1 MVILKKIKGKIH
13 SLYDDYKADRFIKN
27 VMAKKKK
34 HDKIRVGFIV
44 QMPEIWDKQIDVY
57 NEMKNNPLFEVFM
70 FVVPNYDITERKL
83 ENNYDNNYFINNYK
97 EAIKFFDNEKH
108 IINIDSYELDYVFY
122 QRPYDMYLPAELRS
136 NELVK
141 KIKCCYLPYA
151 FWPFED
157 KSVGYDIVFFRN
169 IYLSF
174 MDTEENAD
182 YLRNILKTKN
192 NKVVC
197 LGYPVFNRYRNGDKS
212 GSACLWAPRWATELK
227 VGSNNFFKYK
237 NNFIELRDEFDEL
250 PLILRPHPLAFQ
262 NYVVS
267 GLISADDMDKYIQT
281 LKEKNIVL
289 DKNTLIDT
297 TFTNTGI
304 LISDISSIMIQFFL
318 TGKPIIYCP
327 TETEICEIYKKMLPG
342 MYVANCW
349 NDIVNYI
356 SEIRNGNDYLKETRI
371 QIINELFGDT
381 DDAAKKIKDY
391 IVNDWNTWRGK
402 NESTNT

>member
-1 MVILKKIKGKIH
+1 MILKKVKEKIH
-13 SLYDDYKADRFIKN
+13 LIYDDYKADRYMKI
-27 VMAKKKK
+27 VAAKKNN

-44 QMPEIWDKQIDVY
+44 QMAEIWDKQIDVY
-57 NEMKNNPLFEVFM
+57 NEMKNDSLFEVFM
-70 FVVPNYDITERKL
+70 FVVPKYDIAEGRV
-83 ENNYDNNYFINNYK
+83 EINYDNNYFINNYK
-97 EAIKFFDNEKH
+97 EAIRFFDDKKNN
-108 IINIDSYELDYVFY
+108 INIDSYELDYVFY

-157 KSVGYDIVFFRN
+157 ISVGYDKAFFRN

-182 YLRNILKTKN
+182 YLRNNLKSKR
-192 NKVVC
+192 NKAVC

-212 GSACLWAPRWATELK
+212 GKACLWTPRWATDLK
-227 VGSNNFFKYK
+227 VGGNNFFKYK
-237 NNFIELRDEFDEL
+237 NNFIELRDEFKDL

-267 GLISADDMDKYIQT
+267 GLISAEDMDKYIQT
-281 LKEKNIVL
+281 LEEHNIVL
-289 DKNTLIDT
+289 DKNALIDT

-327 TETEICEIYKKMLPG
+327 TGSEICMTYKKMLPG
-342 MYVANCW
+342 
-349 NDIVNYI
+349 IYI
-356 SEIRNGNDYLKETRI
+356 AENWDDVLKYIREINNGNDYLLEVR
-371 QIINELFGDT
+371 
-381 DDAAKKIKDY
+381 KKIIDELSGNSENASKRITDY
-391 IVNDWNTWRGK
+391 IIDDW
-402 NESTNT
+402 STNKGRK